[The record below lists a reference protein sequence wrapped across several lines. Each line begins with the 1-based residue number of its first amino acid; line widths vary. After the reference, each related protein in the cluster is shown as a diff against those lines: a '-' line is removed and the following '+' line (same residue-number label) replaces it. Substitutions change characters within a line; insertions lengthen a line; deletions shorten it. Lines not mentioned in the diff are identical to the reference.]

1 MTTMTAKQDM
11 RTKML
16 RAAMTLAVMLMA
28 TVSAWAET
36 MFITDV
42 MLIGKNDKSEAQE
55 LKAQYVAQGWTA
67 IDQDLNAGCGS
78 KSDYIYLLYKQA
90 SNLNKDATFI
100 TDFYI
105 SDASGTAP
113 DSRTV
118 NGRTYQLVPYDGD
131 SHFKSKKGDLNS
143 NAGGDDIHLYYTKAS
158 FGDHNGVK
166 SITFNSTKNGAL
178 GKNGDTKTGYDL
190 NSGCGS
196 SSDDIYMHVNKSK
209 GWIIQKNISGDK
221 CNITGYEGLTL
232 EYTSI
237 EIPTKIDKAT
247 VLGFNSAFNFSEFK
261 NLEEMTF
268 PKESVIDAMP
278 SVQGCT
284 KFKNIRAFYGVF
296 TGEGGDLFDYYLPI
310 SITDIPA
317 YTFKGTAITRLTMQ
331 NVTFVGTGAF
341 EGCSLT
347 SVTFHKP
354 DKPPE
359 IRSRAFG
366 SISSSCEIEYYGLM
380 TDWYP
385 SIYQY
390 SPNLTIFKN
399 NTGWACGWCG
409 GSKAADNNELYWT
422 MEITKTIDDWHN
434 YYHLT
439 IACANNK
446 WQTNPKEQVIK
457 TSPWKKQV
465 NQYNHIS
472 SLTTEHVYALGANEF
487 KDYTD
492 LETVE
497 LKDGIT
503 SIGASA
509 FGGCTAL
516 TSATITGNPAI
527 GEDAF
532 PSGTTLTLN
541 LSANDAEGEK
551 WMTFYNNYANFQAD
565 ASTKVYKATVSGTGV
580 VLTEVEDR
588 IVNAGTAVILRS
600 SSDPV
605 MTRTATAST
614 DTHSNDL
621 VGTMTET
628 ATPAN
633 AYTLANGSQGL
644 GFYHYTG
651 SNVAAGKAYLI
662 YSGASAA
669 RSYIGFNETTGI
681 VKMDD
686 GRGKKEDVDG
696 TWYNLDGRKLQG
708 EPKDKGL
715 YIKDGNIVVVK

>member
-1 MTTMTAKQDM
+1 MTTMTARQDM

-42 MLIGKNDKSEAQE
+42 MLLGGSQSDVDTQKRALMSE
-55 LKAQYVAQGWTA
+55 GWIF
-67 IDQDLNAGCGS
+67 IDQDLNEGAGG
-78 KSDYIYLLYKQA
+78 DYIYLLYKESVNTNEYA
-90 SNLNKDATFI
+90 SFI
-100 TDFYI
+100 TGFYI
-105 SDASGTAP
+105 DTTEKHSENTA
-113 DSRTV
+113 DTRTV
-118 NGRTYQLVPYDGD
+118 YGRTYHLVPTAGSSD
-131 SHFKSKKGDLNS
+131 FKKYKGNLNNGVKGS
-143 NAGGDDIHLYYTKAS
+143 AQIHLYYTKAS
-158 FGDHNGVK
+158 FGDQNAVK
-166 SITFNSTKNGAL
+166 SITFNSTQEGAL
-178 GKNGDTKTGYDL
+178 GNDGGTTGYDL
-190 NSGCGS
+190 NKDCGKKS
-196 SSDDIYMHVNKSK
+196 AYIYMHVDKSK
-209 GWIIQKNISGDK
+209 GWIVNMGAGK
-221 CNITGYEGLTL
+221 CVITGYEGLTL

-237 EIPTKIDKAT
+237 EIPTEIDKAT
-247 VLGFNSAFNFSEFK
+247 VLNFSSDFSFSEFK

-268 PKESVIDAMP
+268 PEESVIDYMP
-278 SVQGCT
+278 SVQGLT
-284 KFKNIRAFYGVF
+284 KFKKVVGYVNRF
-296 TGEGGDLFDYYLPI
+296 GGGMSDNALPTT
-310 SITDIPA
+310 ITNVPA
-317 YTFKGTAITRLTMQ
+317 YTFVGTAIEDLGMLG
-331 NVTFVGTGAF
+331 VSYIGTGAF
-341 EGCSLT
+341 EGCNRINDIFIGNSA
-347 SVTFHKP
+347 
-354 DKPPE
+354 E
-359 IRSRAFG
+359 IRSRAFANN
-366 SISSSCEIEYYGLM
+366 SSSGTVQYDGPLSNL
-380 TDWYP
+380 TPD
-385 SIYQY
+385 IYLY
-390 SPNLTIFKN
+390 SPNLTFKS
-399 NTGWACGWCG
+399 TFKKQFCGWCG
-409 GSKAADNNELYWT
+409 SNGSNTDNLSWLCWT
-422 MEITKTIDDWHN
+422 LEETESSGVHTYM
-434 YYHLT
+434 HLA
-439 IACANNK
+439 ISSANNK

-457 TSPWKKQV
+457 TSTWKKQV
-465 NQYNHIS
+465 NKYSHIS

-492 LETVE
+492 LESVE

-527 GEDAF
+527 GKDAF
-532 PSGTTLTLN
+532 PDGTTLTLN

-551 WMTFYNNYANFQAD
+551 WMTFYNDYANFQAD
-565 ASTKVYKATVSGTGV
+565 ASTKVYKATVSGTGL

-605 MTRTATAST
+605 MTRTATASS

-621 VGTMTET
+621 VGTMTAT
-628 ATPAN
+628 VTPAN

-644 GFYHYTG
+644 GFYHFTG

-686 GRGKKEDVDG
+686 GRRKKEDVDG
-696 TWYNLDGRKLQG
+696 AWYDLDGRKLQG

-715 YIKDGNIVVVK
+715 YIKDGNKVVVK

>member
-1 MTTMTAKQDM
+1 MTTMTARQDM

-42 MLIGKNDKSEAQE
+42 MLIGKNNNTEANA

-67 IDQDLNAGCGS
+67 IEKDLNDGCGS

-118 NGRTYQLVPYDGD
+118 DGRTYQLVPYDGD

-178 GKNGDTKTGYDL
+178 GKNGDTETGYDL

-196 SSDDIYMHVNKSK
+196 SSDDIYMHVDKSK
-209 GWIIQKNISGDK
+209 GWIVNMGAGK
-221 CNITGYEGLTL
+221 CVITGYEGLTL

-237 EIPTKIDKAT
+237 EIPTEIDKAT
-247 VLGFNSAFNFSEFK
+247 VLNFSSDFSFSEFK

-268 PKESVIDAMP
+268 PEESVIDAMP
-278 SVQGCT
+278 SVQGLT
-284 KFKNIRAFYGVF
+284 KFKKVVGYVNRL
-296 TGEGGDLFDYYLPI
+296 GGGMSDNALPTT
-310 SITDIPA
+310 ITNVPA
-317 YTFKGTAITRLTMQ
+317 YTFVGTAIEDLGMLG
-331 NVTFVGTGAF
+331 VSYIGTGAF
-341 EGCSLT
+341 EGCNRINDFLIGNSA
-347 SVTFHKP
+347 
-354 DKPPE
+354 E
-359 IRSRAFG
+359 IRSRAFANN
-366 SISSSCEIEYYGLM
+366 SSSGTVNYEGPLSNL
-380 TDWYP
+380 TPD
-385 SIYQY
+385 IYQY
-390 SPNLTIFKN
+390 SPNLTFRSTFKKQY
-399 NTGWACGWCG
+399 CGWCG
-409 GSKAADNNELYWT
+409 GNGSETDNLSWLCWT
-422 MEITKTIDDWHN
+422 LKETATIGVSS
-434 YYHLT
+434 YMHLT
-439 IACANNK
+439 ITSANNK

-457 TSPWKKQV
+457 TSTWKKQV
-465 NQYNHIS
+465 NQYNYIS

-492 LETVE
+492 LESVE

-516 TSATITGNPAI
+516 TSATITGNPSI

-621 VGTMTET
+621 VGTMTAT

-644 GFYHYTG
+644 GFYHFTG

-681 VKMDD
+681 AKMED

-696 TWYNLDGRKLQG
+696 TWYDLDGRKLQG

-715 YIKDGNIVVVK
+715 YIKDGNKVVVK

>member
-1 MTTMTAKQDM
+1 MTTMKARQDM

-90 SNLNKDATFI
+90 SNINEKATFI

-105 SDASGTAP
+105 SDASDTAP

-178 GKNGDTKTGYDL
+178 GKNGDTETGYDL

-209 GWIIQKNISGDK
+209 GWIIDMGAGK
-221 CNITGYEGLTL
+221 CIITGYEGLTL

-237 EIPTKIDKAT
+237 EIPTKIDGAT
-247 VLGFNSAFNFSEFK
+247 VLNFSSDFSFSEFK

-268 PKESVIDAMP
+268 PEESVIDYMP
-278 SVQGCT
+278 SVQGLT
-284 KFKNIRAFYGVF
+284 KFKKVVGYVNRF
-296 TGEGGDLFDYYLPI
+296 GGGMSDNALPTT
-310 SITDIPA
+310 ITNVPA
-317 YTFKGTAITRLTMQ
+317 YTFVGTAIEDLSMLG
-331 NVTFVGTGAF
+331 VSYIGTGAF
-341 EGCSLT
+341 EGCNRINDIFIGNSA
-347 SVTFHKP
+347 
-354 DKPPE
+354 E
-359 IRSRAFG
+359 IKSRAFAN
-366 SISSSCEIEYYGLM
+366 SSSSGTVNYDGPLSNLM
-380 TDWYP
+380 TPD
-385 SIYQY
+385 IYQY
-390 SPNLTIFKN
+390 SPNLTFKI
-399 NTGWACGWCG
+399 TYKIQYLGWCG
-409 GSKAADNNELYWT
+409 GNGSNTDNLSWLCWT
-422 MEITKTIDDWHN
+422 LEETESSGRHFYM
-434 YYHLT
+434 HLT
-439 IACANNK
+439 ISSANNK

-457 TSPWKKQV
+457 TSTWKKQV
-465 NQYNHIS
+465 SQYNHIS
-472 SLTTEHVYALGANEF
+472 SLTTEHVYAIGANEF

-516 TSATITGNPAI
+516 TSATITGNPSI

-551 WMTFYNNYANFQAD
+551 WMTFYNDYANFQAD
-565 ASTKVYKATVSGTGV
+565 ASTKVYKATVSGTGL

-605 MTRTATAST
+605 MTRTATASN

-621 VGTMTET
+621 VGTMTAT

-644 GFYHYTG
+644 GFYHFTG

-686 GRGKKEDVDG
+686 GRRKKEDVDG
-696 TWYNLDGRKLQG
+696 AWYDLDGRKLQG

-715 YIKDGNIVVVK
+715 YIKDGNKVVVK